1 MDREASDTT
10 VKICQSYSIALSNI
24 ITDLQLGTALHALK
38 SIGVI
43 HSDIKMDNIMLVNCE
58 EQPLRV
64 KLIDFGLAFS
74 TYKVKQ
80 GAMHQTKHYR

>member
-1 MDREASDTT
+1 MDREASETT

-38 SIGVI
+38 STEVI
-43 HSDIKMDNIMLVNCE
+43 HSDIKLDNIMLDCE

-64 KLIDFGLAFS
+64 KLIDFELAFL